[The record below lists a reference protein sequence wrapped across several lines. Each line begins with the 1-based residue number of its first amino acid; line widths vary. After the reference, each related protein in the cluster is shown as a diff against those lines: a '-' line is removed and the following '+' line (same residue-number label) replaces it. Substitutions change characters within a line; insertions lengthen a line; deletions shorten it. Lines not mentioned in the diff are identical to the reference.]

1 MADSDDD
8 SNGSLVGKFISG
20 LENRLIMLLTAT
32 FLSVT
37 GATLIQKANPET
49 RSDPFTG
56 SQGRVLEAR
65 IDKLENLQQLDD
77 DHRIKANEGY
87 ARIRDLERRC
97 TINSEQISTLRRDVQ
112 RLEKP

>member
-1 MADSDDD
+1 VADSNDDTD
-8 SNGSLVGKFISG
+8 STLVGKFVGS
-20 LENRLIMLLTAT
+20 LENRVIMLITAS
-32 FLSVT
+32 LISIT
-37 GATLIQKANPET
+37 GATVIQKANPET

-56 SQGRVLEAR
+56 TQGRALEAR

-97 TINSEQISTLRRDVQ
+97 TINSEQILTLRRDVQ
-112 RLEKP
+112 RLEKQ